1 MSDEFLPLVDEAGQV
16 IGRALRSQ
24 CHGDPALIHPVV
36 HLHVIDG
43 RGRLL
48 IQHRSSTKDLL
59 PGYWDSAVG
68 GHVSAGEEPEQALAR
83 ETREELGIDAAGA
96 RFLYAYLWRGRRETE
111 YARTFLLEYDG
122 PFKIDPEEVTEVRYY
137 TREEIDA
144 MTGKDLLTPNLE
156 AELRRLHEHGV
167 F

>member
-16 IGRALRSQ
+16 VGRALRSQ

-36 HLHVIDG
+36 HLHVMDG

-68 GHVSAGEEPEQALAR
+68 GHVSSGEEPAQALAR

-111 YARTFLLEYDG
+111 YARAYLLEYEG
-122 PFKIDPEEVTEVRYY
+122 PFQIDPDEVTEVRYC
-137 TREEIDA
+137 TRKEINVMA
-144 MTGKDLLTPNLE
+144 EQGLLTPNLE
-156 AELRRLHEHGV
+156 EELRRLQEHGV